1 LKGRCA
7 RSPRLTSGGAR
18 GHERHRIE
26 VQIRANVAGLKDG
39 LKDGAGAVA
48 TSSQQMSADLRGIG
62 TGARDAHGPFSGFTS
77 VLKEYRSEMRQ
88 EARLG
93 RFLAADIASMG
104 IASKGAAGEITQFI
118 GAFAFGGGLG
128 VAIEGVKFLIGKIN
142 EVSHEEEAAKA
153 SLKAYAD
160 EGAASLKKLT
170 TEVDKLFMSKKQLLF
185 LDEVVPELKKLD
197 DLQNKLTKATDEYG
211 EANTRAAEVLH
222 ASGVKGA
229 DFYQMLGEATKKSQK
244 AVDDLTGAYRMQQ
257 FVVEQAK
264 KRISQL
270 VDTETAR
277 TRAIAD
283 AESRQRQEIEDA
295 EINKAA
301 LMANQDIA
309 QAKRVADFKKE
320 LEQEIEDA
328 RRRADQAS
336 EDSAINLAR
345 ITTEQDEDALAR
357 AQQLKDQKELWKEI
371 RPEVAHIASD
381 VAQMLIDGKS
391 LDDVLKDI
399 ATQILKTAIQVGIQG
414 LFGLGPLALFEHGG
428 DVPSAA
434 AGWDV
439 PSASGGIPAVLHP
452 REMVLPEKYADVI
465 RGAAAGGGGGGVTVQ
480 INGVIDGGHLMRV
493 VHSREFADAMKSA
506 RRMGRLP

>member
-1 LKGRCA
+1 M
-7 RSPRLTSGGAR
+7 SD
-18 GHERHRIE
+18 IVE

-328 RRRADQAS
+328 RRRADQGERGQRDQFGAHH
-336 EDSAINLAR
+336 DRAGRGRAR
-345 ITTEQDEDALAR
+345 S
-357 AQQLKDQKELWKEI
+357 
-371 RPEVAHIASD
+371 RP
-381 VAQMLIDGKS
+381 
-391 LDDVLKDI
+391 
-399 ATQILKTAIQVGIQG
+399 ATQGPEGTVEGDPPRGGAHRVGSRADAHRREEPRRCAEGHRDADPQDG
-414 LFGLGPLALFEHGG
+414 DSGRHPGSVRPRPARHVRAGRRRSERGG
-428 DVPSAA
+428 GMGRAERVGA
-434 AGWDV
+434 
-439 PSASGGIPAVLHP
+439 IPAVLHP

-465 RGAAAGGGGGGVTVQ
+465 RGAGLRAA
-480 INGVIDGGHLMRV
+480 
-493 VHSREFADAMKSA
+493 AAA
-506 RRMGRLP
+506 A